1 MVAHHQAHQGYV
13 AANGSVLVNG
23 GTSAAGSRQLQGG
36 QSSSS
41 AATAAGGSRA
51 SQSGQSSQVPVMNHQ
66 PQREDNFDV
75 SSLLFL
81 YLYSHWSPPP
91 SLSPYFLS
99 PISPPPLIFSF
110 SHIFY

>member
-1 MVAHHQAHQGYV
+1 MGNSHGSTSSNSSNFRNSMVAHHQAHQGYI
-13 AANGSVLVNG
+13 AAHGSVLVNG

-51 SQSGQSSQVPVMNHQ
+51 SQSGGSSQVPVMNHQ

-75 SSLLFL
+75 SF
-81 YLYSHWSPPP
+81 
-91 SLSPYFLS
+91 
-99 PISPPPLIFSF
+99 
-110 SHIFY
+110 